1 MPEKRKNQN
10 DGGMPLKRIAVCS
23 IIGTVLLFLE
33 IIGFSALEL
42 KLDFGTAL
50 YFPVGVASAFLS
62 GFTAGFAAV
71 IKDKKKAAPIGAV
84 TGAIE
89 VAISDVFLVLVNNG
103 EVGKNLIFMNLSV
116 VAGSVI
122 GAVAAA
128 GIRRKIRY

>member
-10 DGGMPLKRIAVCS
+10 VGVMPLKRIGVCS
-23 IIGTVLLFLE
+23 IVGAGLFFLE
-33 IIGFSALEL
+33 LIGFSLLEL
-42 KLDFGTAL
+42 KMDFGTGL
-50 YFPVGVASAFLS
+50 YLPVGIASAFLS
-62 GFTAGFAAV
+62 GFIAGFVAV

-89 VAISDVFLVLVNNG
+89 VAISDIFLVLINNG
-103 EVGKNLIFMNLSV
+103 EVGKSLIFMNLSV

-128 GIRRKIRY
+128 GIKRKIRY